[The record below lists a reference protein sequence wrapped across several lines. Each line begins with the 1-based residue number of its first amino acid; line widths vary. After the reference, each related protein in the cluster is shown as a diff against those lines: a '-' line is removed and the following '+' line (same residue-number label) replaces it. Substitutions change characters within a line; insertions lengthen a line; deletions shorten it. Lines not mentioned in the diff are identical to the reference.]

1 MDRFG
6 LYVEAK
12 GEEDLYKR
20 SEIIRRRIEF
30 ERDPE
35 FSVPITKMTMLLSFD
50 KYEQHV
56 ELLRMLK

>member
-35 FSVPITKMTMLLSFD
+35 FFCART
-50 KYEQHV
+50 
-56 ELLRMLK
+56 R